1 MQYGFDIGYILF
13 NVKLKM
19 KKLIIYI
26 LLLYPSLFLAQEY
39 PDVSIPVDT
48 IVILGNDKTKD
59 EVILR
64 EIPFSIPD
72 TLQIEDLLLIQNRV
86 QNLFLF
92 NQVEV
97 YPVED
102 HSKNILV
109 IDVKETWYIYP
120 VPILFIN
127 ERDWNKISY
136 GFQISHFNF
145 RGKNEKLSVGGW
157 LGYNPSFFLNY
168 YNPWVGKEAK
178 FIFGINIIKQ
188 KIENKFFDFDEDHLG
203 LSLTFGKRFGLN
215 TFVETSLGLTKIKF
229 PKAYRPFLV
238 SNSNED
244 FVPKAG
250 VSFRYDH
257 RDLFEYPMK
266 GFYLNWSVYRT
277 GFTKSQPQFWRWQF
291 DHRLYVKLLNRLSIG
306 GRNLIKLNRGELPIY
321 DRIFI
326 GYSERIRGYFS
337 RVFTAQNLMLQ
348 NIELRFS
355 LFPIKYISW
364 KTAPYLSEFFQG
376 LKYGASLGIFMD
388 SGTIWDR
395 TEQIKLNNFFSGYGA
410 GIHFHLPYIN
420 VLRIDRAWNDK
431 GQGEWII
438 EVGASF

>member
-1 MQYGFDIGYILF
+1 
-13 NVKLKM
+13 M
-19 KKLIIYI
+19 KELIIYI
-26 LLLYPSLFLAQEY
+26 LLLFPSLLFAQEY
-39 PDVSIPVDT
+39 PDISVSIDT
-48 IVILGNDKTKD
+48 VIILGNDKTKN

-72 TLQIEDLLLIQNRV
+72 TLQIKDLLLIQNRV

-102 HSKNILV
+102 HSQNILL

-127 ERDWNKISY
+127 ERDWDKISY

-145 RGKNEKLSVGGW
+145 RGKNEKISVGGW
-157 LGYNPSFFLNY
+157 AGYNPSFFLNY
-168 YNPWVGKEAK
+168 YNPWVGKTTK
-178 FIFGINIIKQ
+178 FIFGISIFKQ

-203 LSLTFGKRFGLN
+203 FSLTFGKRFGLN
-215 TFVETSLGLTKIKF
+215 TFFETSFGLTKIEF
-229 PKAYRPFLV
+229 PEEYQPFLV
-238 SNSNED
+238 SNSRED
-244 FVPKAG
+244 FVPKVG
-250 VSFRYDH
+250 VNFRFDR

-266 GFYLNWSVYRT
+266 GSFLSWSVYRT

-291 DHRLYVKLLNRLSIG
+291 DHRLYIKLSDRISIG

-326 GYSERIRGYFS
+326 GYSERIRGYFG
-337 RVFTAQNLMLQ
+337 RAFTAQNLMLQ
-348 NIELRFS
+348 NAELRIS
-355 LFPIKYISW
+355 LFPIKYVSW
-364 KTAPYLSEFFQG
+364 QKAPYLSKFFQG
-376 LKYGASLGIFMD
+376 LKYGVSMGFFMD
-388 SGTIWDR
+388 SGTVWDR
-395 TEQIKLNNFFSGYGA
+395 AKQVGLDNFFSGYGA

-420 VLRIDRAWNDK
+420 VLRIDHAWNDK
-431 GQGEWII
+431 SEGEWII
-438 EVGASF
+438 DVGVSF